1 MFKGWV
7 TLSEGSPFVT
17 THGGRCEPQVE
28 GSSHMRPRA
37 TDGGGVT
44 SLPRLSCLCP
54 PSDRVLGGEQ
64 ETAFQRWPAMQKCGI
79 SVLKHP

>member
-1 MFKGWV
+1 MFLKGDLMFKGWV

-37 TDGGGVT
+37 TDGGGGH
-44 SLPRLSCLCP
+44 LPAQAVLSVPTL
-54 PSDRVLGGEQ
+54 
-64 ETAFQRWPAMQKCGI
+64 
-79 SVLKHP
+79 